1 MDVSLTYDKFGNQK
15 GRRFV
20 PVINGKPRLTEEELS
35 ESQRFF
41 VDHSFRMSLLQFFY
55 QKPTFFMCETPDSSL
70 DISYERNAA
79 EVFLRFL
86 ARPNI
91 LIITSNI
98 NNSEFL
104 DHIIVESD
112 KIDCINLFEIGKKSA
127 IQNESAEMKQIL
139 DRIKRRINAK
149 AN

>member
-1 MDVSLTYDKFGNQK
+1 
-15 GRRFV
+15 
-20 PVINGKPRLTEEELS
+20 
-35 ESQRFF
+35 
-41 VDHSFRMSLLQFFY
+41 MSLLQFFY